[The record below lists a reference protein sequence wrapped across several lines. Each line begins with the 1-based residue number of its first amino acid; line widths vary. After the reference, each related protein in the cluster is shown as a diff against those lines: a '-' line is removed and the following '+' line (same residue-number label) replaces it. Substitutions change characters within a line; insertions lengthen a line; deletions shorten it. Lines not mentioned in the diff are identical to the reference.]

1 MMYAAGYGE
10 TLQQCSYQAGK
21 VHWWCQQ
28 FPGEFMYRVQLLEN
42 TLISFLA
49 LAKRTLELTSLL
61 LLSLALLTW
70 SLPAQAASEISPQL
84 EEQVLQVI
92 RNHPDQV
99 LQIVRSHPEVILESV
114 QAYQQQQQ
122 QQLQQIRQ
130 AFSQALET
138 DPKVVI
144 RESPTTGATDI
155 KVVLVEFSDFQCPYC
170 AEAHKTIQQFMAKH
184 QDEVTLV
191 YKHFP
196 LTPIHPQAMP
206 AAKAAW
212 AALQQGKFWEY
223 HDALF
228 SQQDKLGEEFYLA
241 TAKSLNLDLEKFER
255 DKTIADSAIEEDI
268 RLAETLGLS
277 GTPFFV
283 LNGEAFSGAVQLS
296 DLENALARVSES

>member
-1 MMYAAGYGE
+1 
-10 TLQQCSYQAGK
+10 
-21 VHWWCQQ
+21 
-28 FPGEFMYRVQLLEN
+28 MYRVQLLES

-49 LAKRTLELTSLL
+49 LAKRALGLIGLL
-61 LLSLALLTW
+61 LLCLALLTW
-70 SLPAQAASEISPQL
+70 SLPARAASEISPQL
-84 EEQVLQVI
+84 EEQVLEII
-92 RNHPDQV
+92 RNHPEQV
-99 LQIVRSHPEVILESV
+99 LQLVRNHPEVILESV

-122 QQLQQIRQ
+122 SQLQQVRQ
-130 AFSQALET
+130 AFLQALET
-138 DPKVVI
+138 NPKVVI
-144 RESPTTGATDI
+144 RESPTTGASDL

-170 AEAHKTIQQFMAKH
+170 AEAHKTIKQFMAKH

-212 AALQQGKFWEY
+212 AASQQGKFWEY

-228 SQQDKLGEEFYLA
+228 SQPDKLSEEFYLA
-241 TAKSLNLDLEKFER
+241 TAKSLNLDLEKFEQDR
-255 DKTIADSAIEEDI
+255 ANADSAIEDDI
-268 RLAETLGLS
+268 QLAEALGLS

-296 DLENALARVSES
+296 DLEKALARASKL